1 MPLFF
6 ALEQN
11 YPNPFNMGSVIAFT
25 LPDAVRARISVYNVR
40 GEHVATLLEEVLPA
54 GKHQVTWNG
63 LDEQGAPA
71 PSGVYLCRLECSSGL
86 HCDLKGVVILR

>member
-1 MPLFF
+1 
-6 ALEQN
+6 
-11 YPNPFNMGSVIAFT
+11 MGSVIAFT

-63 LDEQGAPA
+63 LDEQGAPV
-71 PSGVYLCRLECSSGL
+71 PSGVYLYRLDAGGWSQTRRMVL
-86 HCDLKGVVILR
+86 MK